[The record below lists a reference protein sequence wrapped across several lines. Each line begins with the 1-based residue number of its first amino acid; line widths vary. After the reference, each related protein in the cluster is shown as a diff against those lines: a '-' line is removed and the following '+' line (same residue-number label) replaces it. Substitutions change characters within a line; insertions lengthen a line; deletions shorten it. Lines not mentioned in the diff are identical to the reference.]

1 MGPQTPRYLNVLVQQ
16 VEILLSYRSFSL
28 FLQYLY
34 SVLCAVSN
42 PRVGISLSNRCKLHM
57 HNCIH
62 ENIEQFL
69 GNIGNVEVISQHVDY
84 RMDHHG
90 KTEALVEEPE

>member
-1 MGPQTPRYLNVLVQQ
+1 
-16 VEILLSYRSFSL
+16 
-28 FLQYLY
+28 
-34 SVLCAVSN
+34 
-42 PRVGISLSNRCKLHM
+42 M

-90 KTEALVEEPE
+90 KTEALGLAPEEYHGTIHHPL